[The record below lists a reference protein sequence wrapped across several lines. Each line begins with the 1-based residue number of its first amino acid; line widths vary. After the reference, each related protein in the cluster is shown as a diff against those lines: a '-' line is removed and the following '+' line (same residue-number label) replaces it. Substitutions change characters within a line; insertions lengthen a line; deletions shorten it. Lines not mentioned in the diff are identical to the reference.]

1 MRAAALALAAVL
13 VLAPAC
19 GADGTDMTEAAAI
32 QLDSQVQDL
41 RQAAA
46 GGSREAASH
55 ELADLRGLVD
65 ELSTAGELG
74 EDRARRILAAAAEVE
89 ANLELLATT
98 TTPAVTTTIPAAT
111 TTDPPPSP
119 TTTEEKPDK
128 GKNEETRGGKDD
140 DDKDDKDDEEKQP
153 PPGNENRVRD

>member
-19 GADGTDMTEAAAI
+19 GGDGTDMTEAAAI

-89 ANLELLATT
+89 ANLELMAS
-98 TTPAVTTTIPAAT
+98 TTPPTVTT

-128 GKNEETRGGKDD
+128 GKDEETRDRKDE
-140 DDKDDKDDEEKQP
+140 DDKDGKDDEEKQP
-153 PPGNENRVRD
+153 GRGNENRVRD